1 MDRYVITGK
10 QRLEGRIRVSGAKN
24 SSLPL
29 LAATILAEGT
39 STLLEIPELADI
51 THMIEVL
58 EHLGCEIVRQNKE
71 MYINAAGLESC
82 EVDEGLMR
90 QMRASNLILGPLL
103 ARHGRVKISR
113 PGGCAI
119 GSRPMDQHIK
129 GLLQLGVKVK
139 EKHGYIEAWTD
150 HLQGADV
157 YLDVPSVGATEN
169 IMMAAVMAK
178 GTTVIRNAAREPE
191 IVDLQNLLNKMGA
204 KVRGAGL
211 DVIRIDG
218 VERLNTVEH
227 RVIPDRIEAGTHM
240 IAAVMTEG
248 DVLIENVVPEH
259 LEPVIAK
266 LRQAGAII
274 TLLDDSVRV
283 QHSGKIQGVDL
294 KTMPYPGFP
303 TDMQPQFMAMLAC
316 AEGTSIITETIF
328 ENRFQ
333 HVDEL
338 RRMGAQITVEGRT
351 AIIRGV
357 ETLEGAFVEAT
368 DLRAGAALFLAA
380 LAAEEVT
387 VLEKVDYI
395 DRGYENLAEK
405 YRHLGA
411 KLLRI
416 GGEVRG
422 AMDEVEIRGALRGV
436 RRNIEQSLQND

>member
-1 MDRYVITGK
+1 MAMDRYVITGK
-10 QRLEGRIRVSGAKN
+10 HRLAGRIRVSGAKN

-51 THMIEVL
+51 MHMIEVL
-58 EHLGCEIVRQNKE
+58 KHLGCEVVRQNKA
-71 MYINAAGLESC
+71 MYINAIGLESC

-103 ARHGRVKISR
+103 ARYGRVRISR

-129 GLLQLGVKVK
+129 GLQQLGVKVK

-150 HLQGADV
+150 QLQGADV

-169 IMMAAVMAK
+169 IMMAAALSK
-178 GTTVIRNAAREPE
+178 GITVIRNAAREPE

-204 KVRGAGL
+204 KVRGAGM

-218 VERLNTVEH
+218 VEKLHPAEHTV
-227 RVIPDRIEAGTHM
+227 ISDRIEAGTHM

-248 DVLIENVVPEH
+248 DVVIENVVPEH

-266 LRQAGAII
+266 LRQAGALV

-283 QHSGKIQGVDL
+283 QQRGRIRGVDL

-303 TDMQPQFMAMLAC
+303 TDMQPQFMAMLSC

-357 ETLEGAFVEAT
+357 DTLEGAFVEAT

-387 VLEKVDYI
+387 VLEKINYI
-395 DRGYENLAEK
+395 DRGYENLEDK
-405 YRHLGA
+405 YRQLGA

-416 GGEVRG
+416 DG
-422 AMDEVEIRGALRGV
+422 DER
-436 RRNIEQSLQND
+436 